1 MARKNDEN
9 FIAFCD
15 ELRAYVEEHK
25 LFPAKHHRLLNKC
38 KYVRRKINE
47 GTLEDWKRE
56 MFEEIANSWDLTI
69 HTGGRRKA
77 SHENDDCFLLFP
89 NDNTQK

>member
-1 MARKNDEN
+1 
-9 FIAFCD
+9 
-15 ELRAYVEEHK
+15 
-25 LFPAKHHRLLNKC
+25 
-38 KYVRRKINE
+38 
-47 GTLEDWKRE
+47 
-56 MFEEIANSWDLTI
+56 MFEEIANSRDLTI